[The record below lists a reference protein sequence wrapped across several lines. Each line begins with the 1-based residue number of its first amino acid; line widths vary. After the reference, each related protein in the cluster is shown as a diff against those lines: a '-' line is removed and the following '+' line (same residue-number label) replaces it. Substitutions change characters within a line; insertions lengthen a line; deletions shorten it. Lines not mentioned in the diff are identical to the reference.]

1 MRVAGILA
9 ASACA
14 LALSPAAALAS
25 EVDVVVSGVRNDRGK
40 VLVAVCT
47 REAFLGPGCR
57 WSIAVPAR
65 PGVVDATVDG
75 VPPGTYAIQVFHD
88 ENENLD
94 LDRNFI
100 GFPKEGLGFS
110 NDAPMKYGP
119 PSFEDAAIGI
129 PTTGARATV
138 TLRYY

>member
-1 MRVAGILA
+1 L
-9 ASACA
+9 
-14 LALSPAAALAS
+14 LALSVAAFLAAPVLDARAA
-25 EVDVVVSGVRNDRGK
+25 EVRVSVEGVRDDRGSI
-40 VLVAVCT
+40 LVAVCD

-57 WSIAVPAR
+57 WTASVPAG
-65 PGVVDATVDG
+65 PGRVEARVTG

-88 ENENLD
+88 ENGNMD
-94 LDRNFI
+94 LDRTFI

-119 PSFEDAAIGI
+119 PKFEDAALAV
-129 PTTGARATV
+129 TEAGASAAL